1 MGAGKTLIFKPWAWT
16 VFTLAVLMAGLCA
29 GHDKHVEPRKLVTT
43 TDRPGSISIDCGV
56 NEDYLDELSGIYY
69 KSDSDFVTAGENK
82 QVSPGNELTNP
93 QLRQTV
99 KTLRSFPEGKKNCY
113 TLKPEQGKGHH
124 YMFRAFFTY
133 GNYDGQQLPPTFDLY
148 LGVNYWTT
156 VELENGN
163 WYWHNEIIQFL
174 WTDTIDVCLVNV
186 GSGIPIISGLELRL
200 LDNSIYQIES
210 RALQLKWRYDVMP
223 GDYYSTTRYKDDVYD
238 RVWYHHT
245 FSKARLIQTKA
256 NINVQASN
264 NNYGIPTKVLGTA
277 TQPLNQWDSLNYS
290 EDYSASDL
298 YVYFHFVE
306 IVNTTENQRRE
317 ISITLNNVKL
327 APITLEY
334 LKPLSIGPQNFS
346 VDGFVNFSISATTE
360 SSLPPLINAFEVY
373 MDADFQTSPTY
384 LVDVDAIMD
393 IKQMYKISRSDWQGD
408 PCLPKG
414 YEWSGLRC
422 GSENS
427 TTRIIYLD
435 LSSSNLEGE
444 VSSSFFKFTA
454 MESLDLSNNKLKGSV
469 PEFLAQLPKLKVIDL
484 SGNNFEG
491 QIPRVLKEKSNNGT
505 VQLRLEDNPDL
516 CLTDACEKNNHLDLC
531 LTDACENNN
540 KKKILAI
547 VASVVSVVA
556 LLIFL
561 SVLLII
567 CRIKRIRQKGAKF
580 KEEWAMKSKNRT
592 FTYSEISNI
601 TSNFSMVIGE
611 GGFGKVYLGTLNDGT
626 CVAVKVLSSSSK
638 QGYKEFQVEAQLLM
652 IVHHKNLV
660 SLVGYCDE
668 DDKKA
673 LVYEYLANGNLRQHL
688 LDRNTNILSWIERL
702 QIAVDAA
709 HGLEYL
715 HNGCRPP
722 IVHRDLK
729 TSNILLNENMQAKIA
744 DFGLSRA
751 FLTEFASHISTCP
764 AGTLGYL
771 DPEFHSSRVI
781 NKKSDVYSFGIVL
794 LELVSGQPVITRGE
808 EAIHIIEWINPLI
821 EIGDIRKIIDPRLQG
836 EFNINAAWKAME
848 IAMSCVLPIGIQRPD
863 MSCVLS
869 ELKECLELEMGSK
882 ETQRT
887 ECQILSNSLE
897 ITPPSAR

>member
-1 MGAGKTLIFKPWAWT
+1 MGARESLVFKPW
-16 VFTLAVLMAGLCA
+16 VIFNLAVLMAGLCE
-29 GHDKHVEPRKLVTT
+29 GHNKHVESRKLITT
-43 TDRPGSISIDCGV
+43 TGRPGSISIDCGV
-56 NEDYLDELSGIYY
+56 DEDYPDEQSGLYY
-69 KSDSDFVTAGENK
+69 KSDSDFVTTGVKK
-82 QVSPGNELTNP
+82 QVSPQYMPTHP
-93 QLRQTV
+93 QVGQML

-113 TLKPEQGKGHH
+113 NLKPEQGKGHH
-124 YMFRAFFTY
+124 YMFRAIFYY
-133 GNYDGQQLPPTFDLY
+133 GNYDGLQQPPSFGVY
-148 LGVNYWTT
+148 LGVNFWMNVDCSNDMTFYY
-156 VELENGN
+156 G
-163 WYWHNEIIQFL
+163 EIIQFL
-174 WTDTIDVCLVNV
+174 STDTIDVCLVNT

-200 LDNSIYQIES
+200 LNDSIYQIES
-210 RALQLKWRYDVMP
+210 RVVSNQIRYDVMTDP
-223 GDYYSTTRYKDDVYD
+223 NFSTARYKDDVYD
-238 RVWYHHT
+238 RFWTHFN
-245 FSKARLIQTKA
+245 FSGAHSIKRMTNTDIIG
-256 NINVQASN
+256 NN
-264 NNYGIPTKVLGTA
+264 NNYGIPTEILRTA
-277 TQPLNQWDSLNYS
+277 TQPSNRWDSLSYS
-290 EDYSASDL
+290 FSISSGFSRRDL
-298 YVYFHFVE
+298 YVYFHFAE
-306 IVNTTENQRRE
+306 IVNTTKDQQRE
-317 ISITLNNVKL
+317 ISITLNGVTL

-346 VDGFVNFSISATTE
+346 IKGFVNFSIGATTK
-360 SSLPPLINAFEVY
+360 SNLPPLLNAFEIY
-373 MDADFQTSPTY
+373 MDVDFPTAPTY
-384 LVDVDAIMD
+384 LEDVDAIMD
-393 IKQMYKISRSDWQGD
+393 IMQMYKINRADWQGD
-408 PCLPKG
+408 PCVPG
-414 YEWSGLRC
+414 AYEWSGLHC
-422 GSENS
+422 GFDNF
-427 TTRIIYLD
+427 TRITYLN

-444 VSSSFFKFTA
+444 ISSSFFNLTV
-454 MESLDLSNNKLKGSV
+454 METLDLSNNKLTGSV
-469 PEFLAQLPKLKVIDL
+469 PEFLAQLPKLKVLDL
-484 SGNNFEG
+484 SRNKFSG
-491 QIPRVLKEKSNNGT
+491 QIPRVLMEKSNNGT
-505 VQLRLEDNPDL
+505 MQLRLDENPDL
-516 CLTDACEKNNHLDLC
+516 CLTN
-531 LTDACENNN
+531 ACENNN
-540 KKKILAI
+540 KKKVLAI
-547 VASVVSVVA
+547 VASVVSILA
-556 LLIFL
+556 LLLFL
-561 SVLLII
+561 SVLFII
-567 CRIKRIRQKGAKF
+567 CRIKRRRQKGAKL
-580 KEEWAMKSKNRT
+580 KEEWSMKSKNMT

-601 TSNFSMVIGE
+601 TSNFTMVIGE
-611 GGFGKVYLGTLNDGT
+611 GGFGKVYLGTLKDGT
-626 CVAVKVLSSSSK
+626 CVAIKVLSASSK
-638 QGYKEFQVEAQLLM
+638 QGYKEFQAEAQLLM

-668 DDKKA
+668 DDNKA
-673 LVYEYLANGNLRQHL
+673 LVYEYMANGNLRQHL